1 MRLYSAAIIGASP
14 AGCAAAI
21 TLANKG
27 LDVLLID
34 VSEFSE
40 DLPLEGLSPEERLR
54 HRHRADVSSPHSM
67 EWREGQTW
75 RSRGNQSLMAVAQAQ
90 GVEIWKD
97 CRVDAAILEAGQLM
111 GLTTERGT
119 VRAYHILDASG
130 QRQWLS
136 QQLDIPTKLSSPQL
150 MAQVK
155 PATWQIRDR
164 FAGPGWFL
172 LGKAAANPAPAA
184 SYGWLRTL
192 TYGLQAVMSG
202 LHAAREIADCEHGK
216 ISETLAAQRYSQW
229 LQTWFIGNSAASVRM
244 HPHVRTPLS
253 LRKLTVSALTNVVS

>member
-40 DLPLEGLSPEERLR
+40 DLSLEGL
-54 HRHRADVSSPHSM
+54 RHRADVSSPHNM

-75 RSRGNQSLMAVAQAQ
+75 RSQRNQSLMAVAQAQ

-136 QQLDIPTKLSSPQL
+136 QQLDIPTKLSSPQTID
-150 MAQVK
+150 QTK
-155 PATWQIRDR
+155 PATWQIRDH

-172 LGKAAANPAPAA
+172 LGEAAANPEPTA
-184 SYGWLRTL
+184 SY
-192 TYGLQAVMSG
+192 
-202 LHAAREIADCEHGK
+202 
-216 ISETLAAQRYSQW
+216 
-229 LQTWFIGNSAASVRM
+229 
-244 HPHVRTPLS
+244 
-253 LRKLTVSALTNVVS
+253 